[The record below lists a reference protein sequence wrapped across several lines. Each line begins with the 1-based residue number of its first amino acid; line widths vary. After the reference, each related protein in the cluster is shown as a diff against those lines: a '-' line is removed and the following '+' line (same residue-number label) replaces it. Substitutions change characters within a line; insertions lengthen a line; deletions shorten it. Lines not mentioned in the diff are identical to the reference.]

1 MNLWLISIIHSV
13 DFLCNILFY
22 VSLFCILF
30 NFQNMS
36 DDERSS
42 TKKVFLTSLF
52 GVIFLPSKEALQAI
66 LG

>member
-1 MNLWLISIIHSV
+1 MNLWIISIVRSI

-22 VSLFCILF
+22 ISLFCILF
-30 NFQNMS
+30 NFQNMD

-42 TKKVFLTSLF
+42 VKKVFFTSLF
-52 GVIFLPSKEALQAI
+52 GVIFIPSKEALQAM

>member
-1 MNLWLISIIHSV
+1 MNLWLISIIRSV

-42 TKKVFLTSLF
+42 AKKVFLTSLF
-52 GVIFLPSKEALQAI
+52 GVIFLPSKEALQAM